1 MGFKRGIIQDQG
13 LSRNMRAGDGAT
25 WAPILVIVAADA
37 AYQVTVADLA
47 AGAIQFTGFTAGRAL
62 TAPLGTLVEAA
73 FPEMDIGDSIAF
85 KASVVPAF
93 AGTWTAATGVTIA
106 GRTTLPASSSQDV
119 LIRKTALNTY
129 VWTGL

>member
-13 LSRNMRAGDGAT
+13 LSRNMRAGDGST
-25 WAPILVIVAADA
+25 WAPVLVVVATDA
-37 AYQVTVADLA
+37 AYQVTPADLA

-62 TAPLGTLVEAA
+62 TVPLGTLIEAA
-73 FPEMDIGDSIAF
+73 FPEMDVGDSIAF

-93 AGTWTAATGVTIA
+93 AGTWTAAAGVTIA

-129 VWTGL
+129 VWTAL